1 METSRYVWHGD
12 EDDLIVM
19 SKIIDRD
26 DPDYRDDLE
35 KIPAQDLA
43 EITEGYPNLGAL
55 AWEEGCF

>member
-1 METSRYVWHGD
+1 MGTSRYVCHGD

-43 EITEGYPNLGAL
+43 EIMEGYPHLGVL